1 MAFADNAL
9 FGYENLED
17 IRQQEIPEG
26 EDELI
31 LRFNDNALDRPILR
45 HCTKSGGTSDAP
57 MPRSA
62 FDNILRSTLTN
73 AGYVSGPSIH
83 AIRRQLGKKVDGKSC
98 SPSPPHLDLAV
109 VTAPA

>member
-45 HCTKSGGTSDAP
+45 RGDIRGLGPRQSGD
-57 MPRSA
+57 MW
-62 FDNILRSTLTN
+62 
-73 AGYVSGPSIH
+73 
-83 AIRRQLGKKVDGKSC
+83 
-98 SPSPPHLDLAV
+98 
-109 VTAPA
+109 